1 MCEEAKMTTPLAN
14 PDVEQYRRVKSIQ
27 ELENA
32 LEIEFDVWVRADGL
46 WQLSTDD
53 ALSKYDGVLENEILE
68 NAWKSQQTTI
78 EETNSG
84 HYLIVI
90 PKRDL
95 NRRQSYALTSL
106 VETENP
112 KVLLYAL
119 QQNEQVSQ
127 HEEEL
132 GRLREENS
140 AFLRQVSEDFEELTF
155 LRSMAEH
162 LTLEESN
169 QALTRLTD
177 YTLSL
182 LGQIVGVE
190 HLYFLDARE
199 GQPHVKAAWSET
211 ASEIPA
217 FEPWQLESLTR
228 DLSQVMGDRPLVRNS
243 INPEDLGYGLTGIKE
258 LAIVPVS
265 STIAQIGWLLAIN
278 RSGRQAALCAEVGWK
293 LSQHELGTRE
303 ASLLCTAAA
312 MLASH
317 ANNLALLE
325 ERENLLVS
333 VVRTLV
339 SAVDSRDPYTCGHS
353 ERVAL
358 YAKRLAQ
365 EIGLA
370 DDECEK
376 IYLTGLLHD
385 LGKIGISDSV
395 LKKCGPLTNE
405 EFAEIQK
412 HPDLGWAILQE
423 LEQFA
428 YVLPGVLHHHER
440 YDGKGYPDN
449 LQGEET
455 PLEGRLLAVVDSF
468 DAMTSD
474 RPYRAGMP
482 VEKAIE
488 ILGEGAGTQWD
499 SRMIDAFLRILPD
512 IMEIRGEY
520 RRPPLPS
527 RKSSAANAWQASL
540 AGSTAE

>member
-1 MCEEAKMTTPLAN
+1 MTTSLLTPEMEMLN
-14 PDVEQYRRVKSIQ
+14 SSGDVR
-27 ELENA
+27 ELE
-32 LEIEFDVWVRADGL
+32 
-46 WQLSTDD
+46 
-53 ALSKYDGVLENEILE
+53 EIL
-68 NAWKSQQTTI
+68 AAQ
-78 EETNSG
+78 
-84 HYLIVI
+84 
-90 PKRDL
+90 
-95 NRRQSYALTSL
+95 A
-106 VETENP
+106 
-112 KVLLYAL
+112 A
-119 QQNEQVSQ
+119 
-127 HEEEL
+127 EL
-132 GRLREENS
+132 GQLREENA

-169 QALTRLTD
+169 QGLTRLTD

-190 HLYFLDARE
+190 HLFFLDSPR
-199 GQPHVKAAWSET
+199 GQPRLMAAWSES
-211 ASEIPA
+211 ARDIPA
-217 FEPWQLESLTR
+217 FEARQLQDLTR
-228 DLSQVMGDRPLVRNS
+228 DLSQAMGDRPLVRNS
-243 INPEDLGYGLTGIKE
+243 INDEDLGHGLHGIKE

-265 STIAQIGWLLAIN
+265 TNIARIGWLLAIN
-278 RSGRQAALCAEVGWK
+278 RSARQAALCAEVGWK

-317 ANNLALLE
+317 ANNLTLLE

-370 DDECEK
+370 DEECEK
-376 IYLTGLLHD
+376 VYLTGVLHD

-395 LKKCGPLTNE
+395 LKKCGPLTQE
-405 EFAEIQK
+405 EFAEIKQ

-449 LQGEET
+449 LRGEET
-455 PLEGRLLAVVDSF
+455 PLDGRLLAVVDSF

-482 VEKAIE
+482 IEKALE
-488 ILGEGAGTQWD
+488 ILGDGAGTQWD
-499 SRMIDAFLRILPD
+499 AEIVDAFLRILPD
-512 IMEIRGEY
+512 ILEIRGSY
-520 RRPPLPS
+520 RRPPLPT
-527 RKSSAANAWQASL
+527 RKLPEPVS
-540 AGSTAE
+540 

>member
-1 MCEEAKMTTPLAN
+1 MTSPLAT
-14 PDVEQYRRVKSIQ
+14 PELVILKHSSGVR
-27 ELENA
+27 ELEDR
-32 LEIEFDVWVRADGL
+32 LGTQFDAWLRAGGTWECLAELGD
-46 WQLSTDD
+46 Q
-53 ALSKYDGVLENEILE
+53 KYDDTLASDLLE
-68 NAWKSQQTTI
+68 NAWQAQQPAVEEI
-78 EETNSG
+78 EAG
-84 HYLIVI
+84 RYLVVI
-90 PKRDL
+90 PKKDS
-95 NRRQSYALTSL
+95 NRRVAYALTCL
-106 VETENP
+106 VDTDNP
-112 KVLLYAL
+112 GLLLFAI
-119 QQNEQVSQ
+119 EQSDLVSQ

-132 GRLREENS
+132 GRLREENN

-162 LTLEESN
+162 LTLQENS
-169 QALTRLTD
+169 QDLTRLTD

-190 HLYFLDARE
+190 HLFFLDSRA
-199 GQPHVKAAWSET
+199 GQPRVEAAWSET
-211 ASEIPA
+211 AGDMPA
-217 FEPWQLESLTR
+217 FEAWQLQALTL
-228 DLSQVMGDRPLVRNS
+228 DLSKAMGERPFVRNA
-243 INPEDLGYGLTGIKE
+243 IHDEDLGYGLKGIRE

-265 STIAQIGWLLAIN
+265 TNIAQLGWLLAIN
-278 RSGRQAALCAEVGWK
+278 RSGRQAVLCAEVGWI

-303 ASLLCTAAA
+303 VSLLCTAAA

-370 DDECEK
+370 DEECEK

-395 LKKCGPLTNE
+395 LKKSGPLTE
-405 EFAEIQK
+405 IEFAEIQR
-412 HPDLGWAILQE
+412 HPDLGWAVLQE

-449 LQGEET
+449 LHGKET
-455 PLEGRLLAVVDSF
+455 PLEGRLLAVVDAF

-474 RPYRAGMP
+474 RTYRTGMP
-482 VEKAIE
+482 IEKALD
-488 ILGEGAGTQWD
+488 ILGEGAGSQWD
-499 SRMIDAFLRILPD
+499 AELVDTFLRILPD
-512 IMEIRGEY
+512 ILEIRRTY
-520 RRPPLPS
+520 RRPPLPT
-527 RKSSAANAWQASL
+527 RKLTEPASSPDVL
-540 AGSTAE
+540 AGSMAAS

>member
-1 MCEEAKMTTPLAN
+1 MTTPVAIPEMETLKRARG
-14 PDVEQYRRVKSIQ
+14 VG
-27 ELENA
+27 ELER
-32 LEIEFDVWVRADGL
+32 LLGTEFDVWVRSEEVWECLGAFHG
-46 WQLSTDD
+46 QTYTDFLVSD
-53 ALSKYDGVLENEILE
+53 RLETL
-68 NAWKSQQTTI
+68 WKSQQPSVEEI
-78 EETNSG
+78 ESG
-84 HYLIVI
+84 QCLVVI
-90 PKRDL
+90 PKKDL
-95 NRRQSYALTSL
+95 SQRIAYALTCV
-106 VETENP
+106 VETDSP
-112 KVLLYAL
+112 GVLLFAI
-119 QQNEQVSQ
+119 EQSDLVNQ

-132 GRLREENS
+132 ERLREENT

-162 LTLEESN
+162 LTLEDSN
-169 QALTRLTD
+169 QGLTRLTD

-190 HLYFLDARE
+190 HLYFLDSRE
-199 GQPHVKAAWSET
+199 GQPRVQAAWSET
-211 ASEIPA
+211 ARDIPA
-217 FEPWQLESLTR
+217 FEAWQLEALTQ
-228 DLSQVMGDRPLVRNS
+228 DLSEVMGERPLVRNS
-243 INPEDLGYGLTGIKE
+243 IHVEDLGHRLQGIKE
-258 LAIVPVS
+258 LVIVPVS
-265 STIAQIGWLLAIN
+265 STIAQLGWLLAIN
-278 RSGRQAALCAEVGWK
+278 RSGRQAALCTEVSWK

-317 ANNLALLE
+317 ANNLSLLE

-358 YAKRLAQ
+358 YAKRLAE

-370 DDECEK
+370 DEECEK

-395 LKKCGPLTNE
+395 LKKCGPLSGE
-405 EFAEIQK
+405 EFAEIQR

-449 LQGEET
+449 LPGEET
-455 PLEGRLLAVVDSF
+455 PLAGRLLAVVDSF

-482 VEKAIE
+482 LEKALE
-488 ILGEGAGTQWD
+488 ILGDGAGTQWD
-499 SRMIDAFLRILPD
+499 AQLVDKFLRILPD
-512 IMEIRGEY
+512 ILEIRGSY
-520 RRPPLPS
+520 RRPPLPT
-527 RKSSAANAWQASL
+527 RKL
-540 AGSTAE
+540 AESES